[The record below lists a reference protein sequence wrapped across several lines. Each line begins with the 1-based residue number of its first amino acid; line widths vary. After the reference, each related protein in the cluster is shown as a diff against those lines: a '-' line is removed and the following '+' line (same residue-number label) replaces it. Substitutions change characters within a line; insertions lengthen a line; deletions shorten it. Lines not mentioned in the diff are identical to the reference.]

1 MKICMI
7 KNTLVNIYR
16 KSFIIILII
25 VLNSCHKPQSPEF
38 ISVDNIEVSA
48 MASSRI
54 KLAAE
59 ANFHNP
65 NKYDII
71 LKKADI
77 DVFFNDNFITNY
89 SKEYNLKI
97 EKNSDFTVPVEV
109 ELSLKDLDLNM
120 ISSAVN
126 AFLGKK
132 PEIEYDGSIK
142 VKAYGF
148 GIQVPVKGKSKLDI
162 KF

>member
-1 MKICMI
+1 
-7 KNTLVNIYR
+7 
-16 KSFIIILII
+16 
-25 VLNSCHKPQSPEF
+25 
-38 ISVDNIEVSA
+38 VDNIEVSTI
-48 MASSRI
+48 ASSRI
-54 KLAAE
+54 KLAAK

-126 AFLGKK
+126 VFLGKK
-132 PEIEYDGSIK
+132 PEIEYDGAIK
-142 VKAYGF
+142 VKAYGL
-148 GIQVPVKGKSKLDI
+148 GIRVPVKGKSKLDI